1 MSVLPPTFAELVAES
16 GQIVHG
22 RVVSV
27 QPYRSTTPDGRSLI
41 KTRVTWE
48 VDCTLKGSAATTL
61 TLDFLGGR
69 VGTEALAVP
78 GMPQFSVG
86 NEDFLFVEP
95 NHEVI
100 CPLIAAGHG
109 RYRVQRDASTGQR
122 FVARQNGQPLTDPAR
137 VVESLEAPTVS
148 PASPASA
155 PASGPLTPEGFE
167 SAIRTAVQQSTAL
180 PNAR

>member
-16 GQIVHG
+16 GQIVRG
-22 RVVSV
+22 RVIAVE
-27 QPYRSTTPDGRSLI
+27 PFHATTRDGRPVI

-48 VDCTLKGSAATTL
+48 LDTTLKGSPTTPL
-61 TLDFLGGR
+61 TLVFLGGR
-69 VGTEALAVP
+69 IGTETLAVP
-78 GMPQFSVG
+78 GMPQFAVG

-109 RYRVQRDASTGQR
+109 RYRVQLNPATGQR

-137 VVESLEAPTVS
+137 VAEPL
-148 PASPASA
+148 ASA
-155 PASGPLTPEGFE
+155 TASSTAAGTPAATPLTPEAFE
-167 SAIRTAVQQSTAL
+167 SAIRSAVQPSTAV